1 MKSRI
6 LLAVSLLSILGGTA
20 LLLQPGS
27 KVSADE
33 GLKARVF
40 EMRTYTT
47 ADGLASLRAEHI
59 TEDHDGYLWFATDG
73 GVSRF
78 DGSPSQQPHALAEG

>member
-1 MKSRI
+1 MKAIASSGCRPPPADHSR
-6 LLAVSLLSILGGTA
+6 LPTTSQRLRRATA
-20 LLLQPGS
+20 AS
-27 KVSADE
+27 
-33 GLKARVF
+33 
-40 EMRTYTT
+40 TT

>member
-1 MKSRI
+1 VA
-6 LLAVSLLSILGGTA
+6 LHGTW
-20 LLLQPGS
+20 
-27 KVSADE
+27 
-33 GLKARVF
+33 
-40 EMRTYTT
+40 RTYTT

>member
-1 MKSRI
+1 MTLTSQPSVA
-6 LLAVSLLSILGGTA
+6 LHGTW
-20 LLLQPGS
+20 
-27 KVSADE
+27 
-33 GLKARVF
+33 
-40 EMRTYTT
+40 RTYTT

-78 DGSPSQQPHALAEG
+78 DGSPSQQPHALAGG

>member
-1 MKSRI
+1 MTLTSQPPVA
-6 LLAVSLLSILGGTA
+6 LHGTW
-20 LLLQPGS
+20 
-27 KVSADE
+27 
-33 GLKARVF
+33 
-40 EMRTYTT
+40 RTYTT